1 MMRIALIIFIAKTL
15 MTSFEYRENNP
26 TALFPYYYAV
36 DDYSSGNVSNPAYL
50 PYLGY
55 GYISTSYSQ
64 PYSMGDINAS
74 SMRLGYGMDK
84 AGYQASWSRF
94 GIDEYREDVL
104 EGNIGYNPG
113 KYLLAGLGIS
123 GYRLCVKTENYSFS
137 QSLLDF
143 RASLILIPFQWINL
157 GFHQE
162 NINSLIDEQRED
174 ILYPGSSF
182 GIMLKPVQG
191 ISLLWNINGTYYGYV
206 NSFSISINLLQ
217 SLNLRT
223 GYSRETSTYAASF
236 MFIYRLITVSYGL
249 RHHPF
254 LGSTHCL
261 GVSLS
266 TRTLSLERVAYRTRL
281 PAWRSSDTIRK
292 IDINAC
298 SVDDLKRIPS
308 LSDGIAERI
317 IKYRNVIGPISRKSL
332 LQVGMSSKEVRSLQR
347 YIFGFASDSVDKQY
361 MKTVKPHRSK
371 RKYRRGAPLKKRRE
385 LFRKLIESGI
395 RASIA
400 LSICEHAGKVRK
412 KSLATI
418 IDKLPEIS
426 NSNKRLILK
435 ICTDTL

>member
-1 MMRIALIIFIAKTL
+1 MIRITLIIFIAKGL

-36 DDYSSGNVSNPAYL
+36 DDWSSGNVSNPAYL
-50 PYLGY
+50 PFLKHS
-55 GYISTSYSQ
+55 YIASTYSQ
-64 PYSMGDINAS
+64 PYTMGDINAS
-74 SMRLGYGMDK
+74 SMRLGHGMGRT
-84 AGYQASWSRF
+84 GYQASWSRF
-94 GIDEYREDVL
+94 GIDEYREDIL
-104 EGNIGYNPG
+104 EANIGYNPG
-113 KYLLAGLGIS
+113 GYLLAGMGIT

-137 QSLLDF
+137 RSLLDF
-143 RASLILIPFQWINL
+143 RASLILIPFQWLSL
-157 GFHQE
+157 GFYQE
-162 NINSLIDEQRED
+162 NINSLIDEQRAD

-182 GIMLKPVQG
+182 GISLKPVQG
-191 ISLLWNINGTYYGYV
+191 ISLLWNSNRMYYGYV

-266 TRTLSLERVAYRTRL
+266 TRALSLERIAYRTRL
-281 PAWRSSDTIRK
+281 PAWHSSDRIRK

-298 SVDDLKRIPS
+298 SLDDLRRIPS
-308 LSDGIAERI
+308 LSDVIAQRI
-317 IKYRNVIGPISRKSL
+317 IKYRNVIGPVSRKTL
-332 LQVGMSSKEVRSLQR
+332 LQVGMSSKEARSLQR
-347 YIFGFASDSVDKQY
+347 YVSGFASDSVEKQY
-361 MKTVKPHRSK
+361 LQTGRSQRGRK
-371 RKYRRGAPLKKRRE
+371 KYRRVPLKKRRE
-385 LFRKLIESGI
+385 LFRRLIESGI

-400 LSICEHAGKVRK
+400 LSICEHAGKVNK
-412 KSLATI
+412 TSLVHF
-418 IDKLPEIS
+418 IDTLPEIS
-426 NSNKRLILK
+426 NSSKRLIRK